1 MEVRKT
7 PRLIQAAAKHLF
19 SLTVISVSLLLVGS
33 KLPTTLERVYALGEL
48 RVISRNGPT
57 TYYEGPHGQTGFEYL
72 LLQQFANE
80 LGVRLVIEDEESLDT
95 MLNKV
100 RRGQTH
106 FAAAG
111 LSITERRRQRVR
123 FNQPYMTIRQQ
134 VLYNSRTPAPRSV
147 EDLIGKDILVI
158 ANSSHA
164 ERLEAIKTHYP
175 ALTWRESSSVEMID
189 LLEKV
194 HSGEVDYAIVDS
206 NAYELN
212 RHTFPRARAAFDLGA
227 PQELA
232 WAFPRSRDESLYQAA
247 EDYLSRIKQDGTLAA
262 ISERFYDHIDE
273 VTTGGALLFS
283 YRLEK
288 RLPQWQTLLQEAAD
302 EFDLDWQL
310 LAAISYQESHWN
322 PNARSRT
329 GVRGLMMLTLAAASD
344 MGIDNRIDPKQSI
357 HGGAKYFRNLYDRL
371 PERIQG
377 EDRTWLALAAYN
389 VGMGHLEDARKI
401 TEALGGDPDRWVDV
415 REHLPLLAKRS
426 YYKYT
431 RHGYARGWEPVT
443 YVRNIRNFYS
453 IIAWHQQQ
461 EQRQIAA
468 QEAET
473 EQQRIQRKV
482 SSNRTLNMP
491 LSVL

>member
-1 MEVRKT
+1 MEVRKKA
-7 PRLIQAAAKHLF
+7 RLIRAITHTCFGL
-19 SLTVISVSLLLVGS
+19 IIVSASALLVGS
-33 KLPTTLERVYALGEL
+33 KLPTTLERVHALGEL

-72 LLQQFANE
+72 LLKQFANE
-80 LGVRLVIEDEESLDT
+80 LGVELVIEDEEALDT
-95 MLNKV
+95 MMHKV
-100 RRGQTH
+100 RSGQTH

-111 LSITERRRQRVR
+111 LSITDRRRRLVR
-123 FNQPYMTIRQQ
+123 FNTPYMTIRQQ
-134 VLYNSRTPAPRSV
+134 VLYNSRAPKPNSV
-147 EDLIGKDILVI
+147 QDLVGKEILVI

-164 ERLEAIKTHYP
+164 ERLRDLQQHYP
-175 ALTWRESSSVEMID
+175 ALSWREAGSIEMID

-206 NAYELN
+206 NAYTLN
-212 RHTFPRARAAFDLGA
+212 RHTFPRARVAFDLGA

-232 WAFPRSRDESLYQAA
+232 WAFPKSQDESLYRAA
-247 EDYLSRIKQDGTLAA
+247 ENFLERIKDDGTLAA

-288 RLPQWQTLLQEAAD
+288 RLPQWEPLLQDAAQ
-302 EFDLDWQL
+302 EFELDWRL

-322 PNARSRT
+322 PDARSRT
-329 GVRGLMMLTLAAASD
+329 GVRGLMMLTMAAASD
-344 MGIDNRIDPKQSI
+344 MGINNRVDPAQSI

-371 PERIQG
+371 PERIKG

-401 TEALGGDPDRWVDV
+401 TQALGGNPDRWVDV

-453 IIAWHQQQ
+453 IIAWHEQQD
-461 EQRQIAA
+461 QRQIATQTA
-468 QEAET
+468 EADT
-473 EQQRIQRKV
+473 HHTHKV
-482 SSNRTLNMP
+482 SHRALSMP

>member
-1 MEVRKT
+1 MEVRKKA
-7 PRLIQAAAKHLF
+7 RLIRAITHTCFGLM
-19 SLTVISVSLLLVGS
+19 IVSASALLVGS
-33 KLPTTLERVYALGEL
+33 KLPTTLERVHALGEL

-72 LLQQFANE
+72 LLKQFADE
-80 LGVRLVIEDEESLDT
+80 LGVELVIEDEEALDT
-95 MLNKV
+95 MLHKV
-100 RRGQTH
+100 RSGQTH

-111 LSITERRRQRVR
+111 LSITDRRRRLVR
-123 FNQPYMTIRQQ
+123 FNTPYMTIRQQ
-134 VLYNSRTPAPRSV
+134 VLYNSRAPKPKSV
-147 EDLIGKDILVI
+147 QDLVGKEILVI

-164 ERLEAIKTHYP
+164 ERLKDLKQHYP
-175 ALTWRESSSVEMID
+175 ALSWREESSIEMID

-206 NAYELN
+206 NAYRLN
-212 RHTFPRARAAFDLGA
+212 QHTFPRARVAFDLGA

-232 WAFPRSRDESLYQAA
+232 WAFPKSRDQSLYRAA
-247 EDYLSRIKQDGTLAA
+247 EDFLKRIEADGTLAA

-288 RLPQWQTLLQEAAD
+288 RLPQWQTLLQDAAQ
-302 EFDLDWQL
+302 EFDLDWRL

-322 PNARSRT
+322 PEARSRT
-329 GVRGLMMLTLAAASD
+329 GVRGLMMLTMAAASD
-344 MGIDNRIDPKQSI
+344 MGINNRVDPAQSI

-401 TEALGGDPDRWVDV
+401 TEALGGNPDRWVDV

-453 IIAWHQQQ
+453 IIAWHEQQ
-461 EQRQIAA
+461 EQRRIATQTA
-468 QEAET
+468 EADVPHAH
-473 EQQRIQRKV
+473 KV
-482 SSNRTLNMP
+482 SHRALSMP

>member
-1 MEVRKT
+1 MEVRKKA
-7 PRLIQAAAKHLF
+7 RLIRAFTHTCFGLMIVGASA
-19 SLTVISVSLLLVGS
+19 LLSGS
-33 KLPTTLERVYALGEL
+33 KLPTTLERVHALGEL

-72 LLQQFANE
+72 LLKQFANE
-80 LGVRLVIEDEESLDT
+80 LGVELVIEDQEALDT
-95 MLNKV
+95 MLHKV
-100 RRGQTH
+100 RSGQTH

-111 LSITERRRQRVR
+111 LSITDRRRRLVR
-123 FNQPYMTIRQQ
+123 FNTPYMTIRQQ
-134 VLYNSRTPAPRSV
+134 VLYNSRAPKPTSV
-147 EDLIGKDILVI
+147 QDLVGKEILVI

-164 ERLEAIKTHYP
+164 ERLRDLQQHYP
-175 ALTWRESSSVEMID
+175 ALSWREAESIEMID

-206 NAYELN
+206 NAYTLN
-212 RHTFPRARAAFDLGA
+212 RHTFPRARVAFDLGA

-232 WAFPRSRDESLYQAA
+232 WAFPKSQDESLYRAA
-247 EDYLSRIKQDGTLAA
+247 ENFLERIKSDGTLAA

-288 RLPQWQTLLQEAAD
+288 RLPQWEPLLQDAAQ
-302 EFDLDWQL
+302 EFGLDWRL

-322 PNARSRT
+322 PDARSRT
-329 GVRGLMMLTLAAASD
+329 GVRGLMMLTMAAASD
-344 MGIDNRIDPKQSI
+344 VGINNRVDPAQSI
-357 HGGAKYFRNLYDRL
+357 YGGAKYFRNLYDRL
-371 PERIQG
+371 PERIKG

-401 TEALGGDPDRWVDV
+401 TQSLGGNPDRWVDV

-453 IIAWHQQQ
+453 IIAWH
-461 EQRQIAA
+461 EERTQRQIATQTA
-468 QEAET
+468 EADT
-473 EQQRIQRKV
+473 HHARKV
-482 SSNRTLNMP
+482 SHRALSMP

>member
-1 MEVRKT
+1 MEVRKKA
-7 PRLIQAAAKHLF
+7 RLIRAITHTCFGLM
-19 SLTVISVSLLLVGS
+19 IVSASALLVGS
-33 KLPTTLERVYALGEL
+33 KLPTTLERVHALGEL

-72 LLQQFANE
+72 LLKQFANE
-80 LGVRLVIEDEESLDT
+80 LGVELVIEDEEALNT
-95 MLNKV
+95 MLHKV
-100 RRGQTH
+100 RSGQTH

-111 LSITERRRQRVR
+111 LSVTERRRRLVR
-123 FNQPYMTIRQQ
+123 FNTPYMTIRQQ
-134 VLYNSRTPAPRSV
+134 VLYNSRTKKPTSV
-147 EDLIGKDILVI
+147 QDLVGKEILVI

-164 ERLEAIKTHYP
+164 ERLKNLQQHYP
-175 ALTWRESSSVEMID
+175 ALSWREESAIEMID

-206 NAYELN
+206 NAYSLN
-212 RHTFPRARAAFDLGA
+212 RHTFPRARVAFDLGA

-232 WAFPRSRDESLYQAA
+232 WAFPQSQDESLYRAA
-247 EDYLSRIKQDGTLAA
+247 EDFLQRIKSDGTLAA

-283 YRLEK
+283 YRLK
-288 RLPQWQTLLQEAAD
+288 NRLPQWQTLLKDAAQEF
-302 EFDLDWQL
+302 ELDWRL

-322 PNARSRT
+322 PDARSRT
-329 GVRGLMMLTLAAASD
+329 GVRGLMMLTMAAASD
-344 MGIDNRIDPKQSI
+344 MGINNRVDPAQSI

-401 TEALGGDPDRWVDV
+401 TQALGGDPDRWVDV

-453 IIAWHQQQ
+453 IIAWH
-461 EQRQIAA
+461 
-468 QEAET
+468 
-473 EQQRIQRKV
+473 EQQDEREIATQTAEADVPHARKV
-482 SSNRTLNMP
+482 SHRALSMP